1 MGDDTPIGAVKQ
13 SFIVQHYCHAT
24 TYGSEDL
31 RSLDL
36 SFQIHIRL
44 SFYKIKSMYVGDWLM
59 VGGSVAKSTRVIL
72 PIVG

>member
-44 SFYKIKSMYVGDWLM
+44 SFYKTCATFKKYVGDWLM
-59 VGGSVAKSTRVIL
+59 VDGSVAKFHVR
-72 PIVG
+72 G